1 MSDKKVLH
9 TKPKKQSSSSFRE
22 TPKIRGINGIAGLI
36 SFSTILPINIHT
48 TIEEMAAFTW
58 FWPIIGGLIGIFVGA
73 VGFITLNILHLPALV
88 SAALVYSF
96 AIWFTGFHHLDGLMD
111 MGDGLMVHGD
121 HQKKIE
127 VMRDMVVGTGG
138 ISLFFIIAII
148 TFSSINAIPAVLI
161 FWVLLVSEIAAKM
174 SLLSCATFSTPLSN
188 GTGQHFIN
196 SMTPPL
202 LVVSLIITII
212 IGFFALN
219 LAGIFAMIGAL
230 TGGFILAKI
239 AKKHFKYATGDI
251 LGASNEI
258 GRAVALIVMIIS
270 LTYL

>member
-1 MSDKKVLH
+1 MNDEKIVPTDSKKH
-9 TKPKKQSSSSFRE
+9 PSPKN
-22 TPKIRGINGIAGLI
+22 IGGIAGLI

-48 TIEEMAAFTW
+48 SIEEMAVFTW
-58 FWPIIGGLIGIFVGA
+58 FWPIIGGLIGIFVGT
-73 VGFITLNILHLPALV
+73 VGFITLNILHMPSLV

-121 HQKKIE
+121 YQKKID
-127 VMRDMVVGTGG
+127 VMRDMMVGTGG

-161 FWVLLVSEIAAKM
+161 FWVLLISEIAAKM

-188 GTGQHFIN
+188 GTGKHFIN
-196 SMTPPL
+196 AMNIPL
-202 LVVSLIITII
+202 LIVSLIITGI
-212 IGFFALN
+212 IGFFVLN
-219 LAGIFAMIGAL
+219 LTGVFGIIGAL
-230 TGGFILAKI
+230 FGGYLVAKL

>member
-1 MSDKKVLH
+1 MIDNKEIPANYKK
-9 TKPKKQSSSSFRE
+9 SSKRN
-22 TPKIRGINGIAGLI
+22 INGIAGLI
-36 SFSTILPINIHT
+36 SFSTVLPINIHT
-48 TIEEMAAFTW
+48 SIEEMATFTW

-73 VGFITLNILHLPALV
+73 VGFITLNIIHLPSMV

-121 HQKKIE
+121 YQKKIE
-127 VMRDMVVGTGG
+127 VMRDMMVGTGG

-148 TFSSINAIPAVLI
+148 TFSSINAIPAILI
-161 FWVLLVSEIAAKM
+161 FWVLLISEIAAKM

-196 SMTPPL
+196 AMSIPL
-202 LVVSLIITII
+202 LAVSLIITGI
-212 IGFFALN
+212 IGFFVLN
-219 LAGIFAMIGAL
+219 LTGVLGIIGAL
-230 TGGFILAKI
+230 VGGYLVAKL
-239 AKKHFKYATGDI
+239 AKKHFKFATGDI

-270 LTYL
+270 LTHL